1 MEPTATPQNSDPK
14 KPRKAPA
21 DPRADLAMAAT
32 WVAIGAAWKSNPD
45 ITVRRTTQ
53 AEFAAAAQAHHGK
66 LQARLNVGDPR
77 ALLSGRLDEI
87 RDIFA
92 DQLEYIKAALLPIF
106 KRGGL
111 EDAYPSFGIGRE
123 DGVWQFPTKRLK
135 AQDAYDKAVA
145 GLKAQ
150 GLTAG
155 DAGADRLGPLAEEF
169 RKKYEELG
177 QLDGKTSA
185 AVGQKN
191 LGRPYLKKTARSL
204 RYIIR
209 GNEPDT
215 WEQVWREWG
224 TQKEKF

>member
-1 MEPTATPQNSDPK
+1 MEPTNPPAPAPQT
-14 KPRKAPA
+14 PRKVAA
-21 DPRADLAMAAT
+21 DPTTDLAMAAT
-32 WVAIGAAWKSNPD
+32 WVAIGAAWKLNPD

-53 AEFAAAAQAHHGK
+53 AEFEAAAGTQYNK
-66 LQARLNVGDPR
+66 LQNRLNVDDPR
-77 ALLSGRLDEI
+77 ALLAGRLDAI
-87 RDIFA
+87 RDIFG

-106 KRGGL
+106 KREGL

-123 DGVWQFPTKRLK
+123 DGTWKFPTKRLP

-145 GLKAQ
+145 GLLAQ
-150 GLTAG
+150 GLKAG
-155 DAGADRLGPLAEEF
+155 DAGATRLGPLAAEF
-169 RKKYEELG
+169 RAKYKQLTE
-177 QLDGKTSA
+177 LDGQTSA

-191 LGRPYLKKTARSL
+191 LGKAYLKKTARSL

>member
-1 MEPTATPQNSDPK
+1 MEPTTPSTPASQPAH
-14 KPRKAPA
+14 KAPA

-32 WVAIGAAWKSNPD
+32 WVAIGAAWKRNPD

-53 AEFAAAAQAHHGK
+53 AEFEAAAGAHAAK
-66 LQARLNVGDPR
+66 LQARLNVAAPR
-77 ALLSGRLDEI
+77 ALLAGRLDAI

-92 DQLEYIKAALLPIF
+92 DQLEYIKAALLPVF
-106 KRGGL
+106 KREGL

-123 DGVWQFPTKRLK
+123 DGTWKFPTKRLK

-145 GLKAQ
+145 GLLAQ
-150 GLTAG
+150 GLRAG
-155 DAGADRLGPLAEEF
+155 DAGADRLGPLAAEF
-169 RKKYEELG
+169 RTKYEQLG

-191 LGRPYLKKTARSL
+191 LGKPYLKQTARSL

-209 GNEPDT
+209 GNEPAT

>member
-1 MEPTATPQNSDPK
+1 MEPITPSAPAAQP
-14 KPRKAPA
+14 PRKAPA

-32 WVAIGAAWKSNPD
+32 WVAIGEAWKRNPD

-53 AEFAAAAQAHHGK
+53 AAFEAAAGAHHAK
-66 LQARLNVGDPR
+66 LQARQNVNDPR
-77 ALLSGRLDEI
+77 ALLAGRLDAI
-87 RDIFA
+87 RAVFA
-92 DQLEYIKAALLPIF
+92 GQLEYIKAALLPVF
-106 KRGGL
+106 KREGL
-111 EDAYPSFGIGRE
+111 EDAYPTFGIGQE
-123 DGVWQFPTKRLK
+123 DGTWKFPTKRLK

-145 GLKAQ
+145 GLRAQ

-155 DAGADRLGPLAEEF
+155 DAGADRLAPLAAEF
-169 RKKYEELG
+169 REKYGQLT
-177 QLDGKTSA
+177 QLDGQTSA

-191 LGRPYLKKTARSL
+191 LGKPYLKQTARSL

-209 GNEPDT
+209 GNEPDS